1 MGCSSSLTKPTNHV
15 TMADAIN
22 ILCCVF
28 FSNASLAGLEF
39 TSYKKVLKVSKAT
52 KMEFPDVNTKE
63 GLQFLDS
70 LFLSQ
75 SYVSD
80 YEPTQNDAVL
90 FRAIPKEPNE
100 QSYPNANR
108 WYKHLK
114 NLGNARKDL
123 PQPTKLISI
132 KSEKAV
138 SDEVDFTSK
147 STCTYL

>member
-1 MGCSSSLTKPTNHV
+1 M
-15 TMADAIN
+15 
-22 ILCCVF
+22 
-28 FSNASLAGLEF
+28 
-39 TSYKKVLKVSKAT
+39 SKST